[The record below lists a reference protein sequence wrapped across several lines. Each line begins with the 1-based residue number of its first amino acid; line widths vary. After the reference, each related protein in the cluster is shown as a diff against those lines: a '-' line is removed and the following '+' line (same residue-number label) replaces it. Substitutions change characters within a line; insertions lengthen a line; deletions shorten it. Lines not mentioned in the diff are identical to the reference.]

1 MSKVIGIDLGTTNS
15 CMAVYEGGEA
25 KVIPNKEGK
34 NTTPSIVAFT
44 DKGEVLVGDPAKR
57 QAITNPEKTI
67 YSVKRI
73 MGLMMDE
80 ENAKEAQSK
89 VGYKI
94 VDRNGAAA
102 VEIGDKVYTPQEIS
116 AKILGKLK
124 TDAEEYLGAPVT
136 DAVITVPAY
145 FNDAQR
151 KATQEAGTIAGLN
164 VLRIINEPTAA
175 SLAYGLDKKGEEKVL
190 VYDLGGG
197 TFDVTALEIGDGTFE
212 VLSTDGNAFLGGDD
226 FDNAIIDWLAKEFE
240 SENGFDVKNDKMA
253 LQRLKDAAE
262 NAKKELSSAE
272 STEINLPFIS
282 MGSAGPVHLVKSLTR
297 AKFESM
303 TEDLITET
311 LEHIKVA
318 LKDAGLDKDEIEE
331 IIMVGGSTRLPKA
344 NEVVREFFGK
354 DLNKGVNPDEV
365 VAAGAAVQAGVL
377 RGDVKDVLLLDVTPL
392 SLGIETL
399 DHIKVALKDAGLD
412 KGEIE
417 EVIMVGGSTRLPK
430 ANEVVREFFGKDLN
444 KGVNPDEVVAAGA
457 AVQAGVLRGDV
468 KDVLLLDV
476 TPLSLGIET
485 LGGVLTKLIEKG
497 TTIPVKK
504 SQTFSTADD
513 NQPAVSIHVGQ
524 GEREFAKD
532 NKSLGMFELSDI
544 PAAPRGVPQI
554 EVTFDIDA
562 NGVLN
567 VSAKDKG
574 TGKENKITISGSS
587 GLSDEEI
594 EKMVNEAE
602 ANKEADAKKK
612 EVIEVRNQ
620 ADALLHSTRKTLEE
634 NEDAVN
640 EEEKAKIVDAAAA
653 LEEVLKDE
661 NAEKEQI
668 EEKVKAL
675 TEVSHKLAE
684 AMYKKE
690 GGDAAQAGA
699 NPADA
704 KKKKEDE
711 DIIDAEVE

>member
-25 KVIPNKEGK
+25 KVIANKEGK

-67 YSVKRI
+67 YSIKRI
-73 MGLMMDE
+73 MGLMMEE
-80 ENAKEAQSK
+80 ENAKEAQEK

-94 VDRNGAAA
+94 VNRNGATA

-124 TDAEEYLGAPVT
+124 ADAEEYLGTTVT

-197 TFDVTALEIGDGTFE
+197 TFDVTVLEIGDGTFE

-226 FDNAIIDWLAKEFE
+226 FDNRIIDWLAKEFKD
-240 SENGFDVKNDKMA
+240 ENGFDIKNDKMA

-282 MGSAGPVHLVKSLTR
+282 MGNAGPVHLVKSLTR

-303 TEDLITET
+303 TEDLINET
-311 LEHIKVA
+311 LSHIKTA
-318 LKDAGLDKDEIEE
+318 LDDAGLDKNEIQE

-344 NEVVREFFGK
+344 NEIVKNYFEK

-365 VAAGAAVQAGVL
+365 VAKGAAVQAGVL
-377 RGDVKDVLLLDVTPL
+377 K
-392 SLGIETL
+392 
-399 DHIKVALKDAGLD
+399 
-412 KGEIE
+412 
-417 EVIMVGGSTRLPK
+417 
-430 ANEVVREFFGKDLN
+430 
-444 KGVNPDEVVAAGA
+444 
-457 AVQAGVLRGDV
+457 GDV

-485 LGGVLTKLIEKG
+485 LGGVMTKLIEKG

-504 SQTFSTADD
+504 SQVFSTAED
-513 NQPAVSIHVGQ
+513 NQPAVSIHVTQ

-594 EKMVNEAE
+594 EKMVQEAE
-602 ANKEADAKKK
+602 SNKEADAKRK

-620 ADALLHSTRKTLEE
+620 ADSLLHSTKKTLEE
-634 NEDAVN
+634 NESAVS
-640 EEEKAKIVDAAAA
+640 EEEKQKIVDAAAA

-661 NAEKEQI
+661 NATKEQI

-684 AMYKKE
+684 AMYAKE
-690 GGDAAQAGA
+690 QQGQGGQAGGAQA
-699 NPADA
+699 NKKA
-704 KKKKEDE
+704 KKD
-711 DIIDAEVE
+711 DDDVIDAEVE